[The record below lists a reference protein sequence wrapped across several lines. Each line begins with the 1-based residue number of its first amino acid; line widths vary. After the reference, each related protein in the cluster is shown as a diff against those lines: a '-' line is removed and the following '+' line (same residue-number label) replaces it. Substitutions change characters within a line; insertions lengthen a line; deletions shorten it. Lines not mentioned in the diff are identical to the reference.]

1 MNTNLRN
8 KYICFGIL
16 AVFFSFVWYQ
26 MSSVVLYHDDYGY
39 LSLTYHNI
47 NANSQGYVLRDILY
61 FLYKH
66 YMTHGGRVLY
76 FFIEIILGR
85 VDIWALR
92 IVQSV
97 VVFFIMYIIIRY
109 NEYNVFSALTAVILY
124 LSLPLSIV
132 SDGMYWFTAS
142 VLYVFP
148 MLPFLVGS
156 LLFHKTVFKEELSV
170 CEKWVMYISLFF
182 ASFSQEQ
189 ISCAI
194 VFVATICALVRF
206 WLLRSTKSDFKLKEE
221 VITGLLLIYAGFLIL
236 TLCPGS
242 YARASV
248 NKVPFFERIADHSH
262 YVIHTMYL
270 ENGKIFQL
278 ALVIITMFTGLYL
291 YKMKAANKLYII
303 VNLALSVFMIFVSLR
318 YYMGLHTGLAK
329 LTHYN
334 WPVVRGILC
343 LYTLLAFYTV
353 YLYCR
358 NKKNMTESILFLG
371 GVLHS
376 Y

>member
-1 MNTNLRN
+1 MNTKLKN
-8 KYICFGIL
+8 KYICYGIL
-16 AVFFSFVWYQ
+16 AFFFLFVWYQ

-47 NANSQGYVLRDILY
+47 NINSKGYALKDILY

-76 FFIEIILGR
+76 FFIEIVLGR
-85 VDIWALR
+85 IDIWALR
-92 IVQSV
+92 IVQSAV
-97 VVFFIMYIIIRY
+97 VLLIMYIIIRY
-109 NEYNVFSALTAVILY
+109 NNYNVFSALSAVILY
-124 LSLPLSIV
+124 LSLPLSVV

-148 MLPFLVGS
+148 MLPFFVGS
-156 LLFHKTVFKEELSV
+156 LLFHKAVFKEDLSG

-194 VFVATICALVRF
+194 VFFTTVCAVIRF
-206 WLLRSTKSDFKLKEE
+206 VFLKSTKRDSKLKKE
-221 VITGLLLIYAGFLIL
+221 VITGLLLTYVGFLIL
-236 TLCPGS
+236 ILCPGS
-242 YARASV
+242 YARASA
-248 NKVPFFERIADHSH
+248 NDIPFFERIVEHSH
-262 YVIHTMYL
+262 YVLHIMYL

-278 ALVIITMFTGLYL
+278 ALIIITMFTGLYL

-303 VNLALSVFMIFVSLR
+303 VNLALSVFMIFVNLR
-318 YYMGLHTGLAK
+318 YYLGLHTGLAK
-329 LTHYN
+329 LMQYN

-343 LYTLLAFYTV
+343 LYTLLVFYTV

-358 NKKNMTESILFLG
+358 NKKNMMESIYLLG
-371 GVLHS
+371 GVLHFC
-376 Y
+376 